1 MSGSGHRPL
10 GWLRRFF
17 VRDRTLRARLTV
29 GMVVVLLAACAVL
42 GVASELFLREFLLA
56 RLDGQLVAAGGRY
69 SASLEHD
76 HQPDTGR
83 TGRGESPI
91 PGQAAGTLGI
101 RLIAGRVTDAAVVTD
116 SGASRPVRLGTA
128 NVDAVRAVRPGS
140 DPTSVDLAGVGDYR
154 LRAVQGHDGDVQ
166 VTGLPLHPLNDTLAR
181 LFVVLLVVFGIVVVL
196 GGAATAL
203 VVRRMLRPLQRLSVT
218 ALRVSE
224 LALTGPEAPLPTTGA
239 TGESGSEVDQVSIAF
254 DRMLERVSQA
264 MASRDATEDQLRQFV
279 ADASHELRTPLATIR
294 AYAEYGASPE
304 TGTVPTE
311 TADALER
318 ITVTADRMG
327 ALVADLLL
335 LARLDAGRP
344 MAREAVDVTR
354 LVLEAVADARAAA
367 PGHRWR
373 LDLPERAVT
382 AAGDADRIHQV
393 VANLLTNA
401 HAHTPA
407 GTTVTAA
414 VRQDSLSVEVAIRDD
429 GPGIPR
435 AQLPGLFDRFSR
447 GDTSRSRAHGS
458 TGLGLAIAHSIA
470 VAHGGS
476 LTVVSADSDGTCF
489 RLRLPHY
496 RPVGRTVPS

>member
-1 MSGSGHRPL
+1 VNSARP
-10 GWLRRFF
+10 GWPGRLRRSL
-17 VRDRTLRARLTV
+17 VRDRTLRARLTI
-29 GMVVVLLAACAVL
+29 GMVAVLLAACAVL

-56 RLDGQLVAAGGRY
+56 RLDGQLLAAGGRY

-76 HQPDTGR
+76 RRPAAGAIGR
-83 TGRGESPI
+83 ADDPI

-101 RLIAGRVTDAAVVTD
+101 RLIAGRVTDAAVITD
-116 SGASRPVRLGTA
+116 TGASRPVHLGAA
-128 NVDAVRAVRPGS
+128 NTDAVRAVRPGS
-140 DPTSVDLAGVGDYR
+140 GPTSVDLAGVGDYR
-154 LRAVQGHDGDVQ
+154 IRAVNGRDGDVQ
-166 VTGLPLHPLNDTLAR
+166 VTGLPLHPLNETLAR
-181 LFVVLLVVFGIVVVL
+181 LFVVLLLVFGIVVVL

-203 VVRRMLRPLQRLSVT
+203 VVRRMLRPLERLSAT

-239 TGESGSEVDQVSIAF
+239 PGQSGSEVDAVSIAF

-264 MASRDATEDQLRQFV
+264 MASRDATEDQLRRFV

-294 AYAEYGASPE
+294 AYAEYGATPE
-304 TGTVPTE
+304 TGTVPGE
-311 TADALER
+311 TADALGR

-344 MAREAVDVTR
+344 MAREPVDITR
-354 LVLEAVADARAAA
+354 LVLEALADARAAA
-367 PGHRWR
+367 PDHHWR
-373 LDLPERAVT
+373 LDLPEQAAT
-382 AAGDADRIHQV
+382 AAGDSDRLHQV
-393 VANLLTNA
+393 VANLLNNA
-401 HAHTPA
+401 HAHTPPD
-407 GTTVTAA
+407 TTVTAI
-414 VRQDSLSVEVAIRDD
+414 VRQDSLSIEVAICDD

-435 AQLPGLFDRFSR
+435 DQLSGIFDRFTR

-476 LTVVSADSDGTCF
+476 LTASSADPDGTCF
-489 RLRLPHY
+489 RLRLPRY
-496 RPVGRTVPS
+496 RS